1 MASLLIIINLSMTKH
16 YCFIKIVIYLYLN
29 IYMYSYIT

>member
-29 IYMYSYIT
+29 KHLHV